1 MSNVTA
7 ALPPGDA
14 TNDNV
19 VDVGDFGALVNA
31 YNGIQGIPNS
41 GYDAAADLNCD
52 GLVDIAD
59 FGLLV
64 NTYNLVG
71 DP

>member
-1 MSNVTA
+1 MDREQNHFI
-7 ALPPGDA
+7 G
-14 TNDNV
+14 
-19 VDVGDFGALVNA
+19 
-31 YNGIQGIPNS
+31 
-41 GYDAAADLNCD
+41 GYDFRADFNSD

-64 NTYNLVG
+64 NNYNKAG